1 MTTTEAAGAE
11 QSRLTAS
18 VASVT
23 KMRQAFASSGFRR
36 WGRKYP
42 FVRYGLPMISLTV
55 FGALGLGHM
64 LQGSKDIA
72 KVKDDQEWEII
83 ETKKALSRTGPINAY
98 NPKKISLEDELKAL
112 QAKIDINKYE
122 YKKIP
127 RPKEESM

>member
-1 MTTTEAAGAE
+1 MTTTEAGAE